1 MLILTLLELRS
12 VLQKDMRDLMMSSLI
27 FLNNVKDGVDLS
39 ITITPDDTESRYF
52 SKIVSK
58 SELAGTG
65 MSNAEYMQAS
75 VDQCI
80 VLVKS

>member
-1 MLILTLLELRS
+1 M
-12 VLQKDMRDLMMSSLI
+12 QKDMRDLMMSSLI

-58 SELAGTG
+58 SELAETG

-75 VDQCI
+75 VDQYI

>member
-1 MLILTLLELRS
+1 MTTKVCKEC
-12 VLQKDMRDLMMSSLI
+12 
-27 FLNNVKDGVDLS
+27 FAEGYEGPNNVKDGVDLS

-75 VDQCI
+75 VDQYI

>member
-1 MLILTLLELRS
+1 
-12 VLQKDMRDLMMSSLI
+12 MMSSLI

-58 SELAGTG
+58 SELAETG

-75 VDQCI
+75 VDQYI

>member
-1 MLILTLLELRS
+1 
-12 VLQKDMRDLMMSSLI
+12 MMSSLI

-58 SELAGTG
+58 SELQEQACQ
-65 MSNAEYMQAS
+65 MQNICRLQWISILYLSNLE
-75 VDQCI
+75 
-80 VLVKS
+80 

>member
-1 MLILTLLELRS
+1 
-12 VLQKDMRDLMMSSLI
+12 MMSSLI

-39 ITITPDDTESRYF
+39 ITITPDDTRYF

-75 VDQCI
+75 VDQYI

>member
-1 MLILTLLELRS
+1 
-12 VLQKDMRDLMMSSLI
+12 MMSSLI

-39 ITITPDDTESRYF
+39 ITITPDDTEYRYF
-52 SKIVSK
+52 SKIVYK

-75 VDQCI
+75 VDQYI

>member
-1 MLILTLLELRS
+1 
-12 VLQKDMRDLMMSSLI
+12 MMSSLI

-52 SKIVSK
+52 SKIDSK
-58 SELAGTG
+58 SELAETG
-65 MSNAEYMQAS
+65 MSNEEYMQAS
-75 VDQCI
+75 VDQYI